1 MKSGQ
6 VVMIGAA
13 LVLGAGA
20 GYFFGPRQNVSLEH
34 DAEPEAVAVKKI
46 DDGGMAASN
55 AALRK
60 RVEEL
65 ESQLAKMEQEKKSET
80 AVAPVQPM
88 PPQRESHS
96 ERMARMAKE
105 DPARYAQMTNHFATW
120 RRQRAKA
127 ARSRIDFLSSIDVSH
142 MPASARAVHAE
153 LQELVA
159 EREELES
166 ALHQQGLGDEERGR
180 IFREL
185 HQTGSKMHELSMKE
199 RNNLL
204 SETVRNLGFEGD
216 DAGEIVTTVKQ
227 IFEATDSR
235 PWHRGPGPRGPRG
248 RR

>member
-1 MKSGQ
+1 
-6 VVMIGAA
+6 
-13 LVLGAGA
+13 
-20 GYFFGPRQNVSLEH
+20 
-34 DAEPEAVAVKKI
+34 
-46 DDGGMAASN
+46 
-55 AALRK
+55 
-60 RVEEL
+60 
-65 ESQLAKMEQEKKSET
+65 MEQEKKSET

-105 DPARYAQMTNHFATW
+105 DPARYAQMTNSFATW
-120 RRQRAKA
+120 RRQR